1 MRKKVIPNKE
11 IGARIRVARKERGLT
26 QMQLAEKVGVS
37 FQQIQKYETGKD
49 RIFVERLQQI
59 AQALKVPISYFF
71 KDFNEKV
78 SSNGEEY
85 AYELIPKELK
95 EILPLS
101 KEEIDILK
109 KLRLMNDKLRA
120 SFLNQLEAVAETVEE
135 KSHEDVKDK
144 ETEEE
149 GLMISWNNRTYILE
163 KDKDSERVA
172 RFVNEFLEEKR
183 KNIRIVEKD
192 GMLKVL
198 DEKGNVI
205 AKAKILKII

>member
-11 IGARIRVARKERGLT
+11 IGARIRAARKEKGLT

-135 KSHEDVKDK
+135 KKKHK
-144 ETEEE
+144 
-149 GLMISWNNRTYILE
+149 
-163 KDKDSERVA
+163 
-172 RFVNEFLEEKR
+172 
-183 KNIRIVEKD
+183 
-192 GMLKVL
+192 
-198 DEKGNVI
+198 
-205 AKAKILKII
+205 KA